1 MNPSERRPIDLTLR
15 IIIGIVLAILM
26 LLFLFVPSLRRPT
39 NISWALIGLFL
50 ATGAA
55 GQALARRRPIVARV
69 LNRISIIAIVLSVVY
84 TMMLLFT

>member
-1 MNPSERRPIDLTLR
+1 MDLSERRPIELTLR

-26 LLFLFVPSLRRPT
+26 LAFLFVPSLRRPT

-55 GQALARRRPIVARV
+55 GQVLAQRRPMVAKA
-69 LNRISIIAIVLSVVY
+69 LTRISTIAIVLSVVY
-84 TMMLLFT
+84 TIMLLFT